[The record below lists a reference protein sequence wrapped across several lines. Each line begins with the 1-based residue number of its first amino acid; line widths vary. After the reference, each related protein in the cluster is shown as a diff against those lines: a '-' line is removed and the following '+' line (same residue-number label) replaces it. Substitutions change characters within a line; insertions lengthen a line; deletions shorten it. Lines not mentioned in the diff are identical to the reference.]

1 MLLFDSVAW
10 VDRGRRMEIMRM
22 AAAGA
27 CGQRQVSGPRRRW
40 AVELAEGS
48 LAHIKATL
56 PCTKQTGKAPK

>member
-1 MLLFDSVAW
+1 
-10 VDRGRRMEIMRM
+10 MEIMRM

-40 AVELAEGS
+40 AAELAEGS